1 MINILTISKKYII
14 MKNTNIFK
22 YICKASSNG
31 VINLY
36 IRQKTLVFYQYF
48 DYYLIDYN
56 FMTFFIDY
64 PSE

>member
-1 MINILTISKKYII
+1 

-22 YICKASSNG
+22 SICKASSTG
-31 VINLY
+31 VINSYL
-36 IRQKTLVFYQYF
+36 RQKTLVFYQYF
-48 DYYLIDYN
+48 EYYLIDYN